1 METRTDA
8 GATDVEAG
16 LANGR
21 AAKKAKLE
29 LHQQHSV
36 ALVLDYGSQYTQLI
50 GRRIREAGV
59 YSMLK
64 PADASLVRRPSN
76 HFAIPCSC
84 IRVPDMPERGSARSL
99 KLCSECE
106 RAAYGR
112 PVSTKCRL

>member
-1 METRTDA
+1 MAATRTDA

-21 AAKKAKLE
+21 AAKKADLE
-29 LHQQHSV
+29 LYQQHSV

-64 PADASLVRRPSN
+64 PADASLVGRRR
-76 HFAIPCSC
+76 H
-84 IRVPDMPERGSARSL
+84 RSRCH
-99 KLCSECE
+99 KRSSEGG
-106 RAAYGR
+106 AA
-112 PVSTKCRL
+112 PVLWRFTGVIVR

>member
-1 METRTDA
+1 MMTTRTDA

-21 AAKKAKLE
+21 AARKAKLE

-64 PADASLVRRPSN
+64 PADASLVRRPVN
-76 HFAIPCSC
+76 HWGIPCPCTGSN
-84 IRVPDMPERGSARSL
+84 PNLPERGIARSS
-99 KLCSECE
+99 KLC
-106 RAAYGR
+106 
-112 PVSTKCRL
+112 